1 MIYYIIEPDSSIYEK
16 HDIEMKEVG
25 ACVYVYAH
33 PYMYK
38 RVCERSL
45 HTEIM
50 MMINIQ
56 KIRIQ

>member
-1 MIYYIIEPDSSIYEK
+1 
-16 HDIEMKEVG
+16 MKEVG
-25 ACVYVYAH
+25 ACVYIYAH

-38 RVCERSL
+38 RACKRSL
-45 HTEIM
+45 HTEIMMM